1 MRFMIRAVGEVW
13 SKFRRGLAGF
23 AAALLVFQAAAA
35 DTLRVVG
42 DGRLEIDGAPGSFYQ
57 LQSIR
62 TLAEPRVWENSG
74 AVQTTATP
82 GPIGWSFTPSEST
95 RFFRVEIRAATLD
108 PAQAQA
114 EQRVVTEVIRPA
126 EQQNLVLGL
135 RWPEPVPAGAIL
147 EPLSNSEENPKHWT
161 VEADSWLFVID
172 HAPAQK
178 LGHPFTYVLAPRAGG
193 ALRVMQSFSPPVVNG
208 AIHLAT
214 IGERWQPTARFFPTD
229 LATAAPLAESLTVE
243 YPPFL
248 PEEGEAAGLA
258 EGELHA
264 LADAGSTSTG
274 RLTVDCTQTPG
285 KKIAV
290 VIASGADDEI
300 QNDARDM
307 SGLLKRLG
315 FTVTE
320 TNSKSNSV
328 LQVMAALQ
336 TAGLGLGPCDKFF
349 VYLSSHT
356 QLVDENDDGKPDS
369 TPTRIDYGS
378 GHKQTATKWSWLP
391 GRQGTFTSTLQAIPA
406 GRLNLMMDTCYSEAL
421 AVLMRRFRT
430 QLPPGVE
437 WNIFESSSEFKTSA
451 GATELALYFDY
462 GNDEVHSKYTGS
474 ILAKVTKTADAG
486 QVDTNGDGQF
496 SIDEI
501 EKSFLDAHF
510 ATEEEMKD
518 GQAPHFD
525 RFMGAIPVAVG
536 DSLVAPP
543 ARTTTLSVA
552 AGDTVPPGTQF
563 ILVDPPALH
572 PDLFV
577 WDPQKGEITVTGLTT
592 IPQIVFRYKIVAG
605 PYETQPVAVTVTFD
619 PRRNYAEE
627 FLTSG
632 PDKVKVPCLRLD
644 NLLYPVYQFRLTNNP
659 ADVCTEPH
667 WHAHGPVF
675 PVDVLSP
682 IGRTDPNP
690 PSCGFGTVKT
700 VPAEFYELSKDA
712 WQKFLIDHIP
722 PID

>member
-1 MRFMIRAVGEVW
+1 MRFKTRALGGVL
-13 SKFRRGLAGF
+13 SRIRRGLAGL
-23 AAALLVFQAAAA
+23 AGALLASQAAGA

-74 AVQTTATP
+74 SVQMTAIP
-82 GPIGWSFTPSEST
+82 GPIGWTFTPSESS
-95 RFFRVEIRAATLD
+95 RFFRVEIRAAMID

-114 EQRVVTEVIRPA
+114 EQRVVTEVIRPG
-126 EQQNLVLGL
+126 EQQSLVLGL
-135 RWPEPVPAGAIL
+135 RWPEPVPAGAVL
-147 EPLSNSEENPKHWT
+147 EPLSNSEENPKLWT

-178 LGHPFTYVLAPRAGG
+178 LGHPFTYVLAPKAGG
-193 ALRVMQSFSPPVVNG
+193 ALRVLRSFSPPVVNG

-214 IGERWQPTARFFPTD
+214 IGERWQPAARFFPAD
-229 LATAAPLAESLTVE
+229 LATAAPLAKSLTLE
-243 YPPFL
+243 YL
-248 PEEGEAAGLA
+248 PLPAEEGEAAGLA

-300 QNDARDM
+300 QNDAREM
-307 SGLLKRLG
+307 SALLTRLG
-315 FTVTE
+315 FTVTD

-328 LQVMAALQ
+328 SQVIAALQ
-336 TAGLGLGPCDKFF
+336 TASQGIGPCDKFF

-356 QLVDENDDGKPDS
+356 QLVDDNDDGKPDS
-369 TPTRIDYGS
+369 TPTRLDYGS
-378 GHKQTATKWSWLP
+378 GHKGTATKWGWLP
-391 GRQGTFTSTLQAIPA
+391 GRTGTLATVLQAIPA
-406 GRLNLMMDTCYSEAL
+406 GKLNLMMDTCFAEAF
-421 AVLMRRFRT
+421 AVLMRRNRA
-430 QLPPGVE
+430 QLLPGVE

-451 GATELALYFDY
+451 GATELDLYLDY
-462 GNDEVHSKYTGS
+462 GNNDANSAYTGR
-474 ILAKVTKTADAG
+474 ILDKVTKAADAG
-486 QVDTNGDGQF
+486 QIDTNGDGQL

-501 EKSFLDAHF
+501 EKGFLDAHF
-510 ATEEEMKD
+510 ATEEELKD
-518 GQAPHFD
+518 AQAPHFD
-525 RFMGAIPVAVG
+525 RLMGAIPVAVG

-543 ARTTTLSVA
+543 ARSTTVGVA
-552 AGDTVPPGTQF
+552 AGDTVPPGMQF

-572 PDLFV
+572 PDLFT
-577 WDPQKGEITVTGLTT
+577 WDPQKGELTVTGLTT
-592 IPQIVFRYKIVAG
+592 ISQITFRYKLVG
-605 PYETQPVAVTVTFD
+605 SFFETEPVAVTVTFD
-619 PRRNYAEE
+619 PRRNFAEE

-632 PDKVKVPCLRLD
+632 PDKVKVPCLKLD
-644 NLLYPVYQFRLTNNP
+644 NLLYPVYQFRLTNSP
-659 ADVCTEPH
+659 GDDCKEPH

-682 IGRTDPNP
+682 TGRSDPNP
-690 PSCGFGTVKT
+690 PSCGFGRVKE
-700 VPAEFYELSKDA
+700 VPSDFFELSKEA